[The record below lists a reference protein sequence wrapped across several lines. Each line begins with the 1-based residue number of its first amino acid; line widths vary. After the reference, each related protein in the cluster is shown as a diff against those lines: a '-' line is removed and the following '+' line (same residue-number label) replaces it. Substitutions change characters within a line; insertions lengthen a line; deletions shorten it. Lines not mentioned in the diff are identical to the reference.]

1 MCSLVPLSKKRKWPE
16 NSASNRLA
24 NFFLSAIS
32 LARHLLR
39 FARHLAAICFF
50 SAFIHTFVL
59 CILTELLWWLTKFS
73 TRLCATP
80 KNIYHSYH
88 SKRRDQS
95 LHSLQIDW
103 ILHLTPNRRG
113 WHRTSDVHVVAF
125 TFQALNL
132 DNTVLCM
139 ADEHVIAED
148 VATAFNTCGRTQVRR
163 GTVRHLLLGSW
174 SYVLVSCHNQWRH
187 GEPEIAASRGQRC
200 VKFGESVGSTP
211 LSNQLLF

>member
-1 MCSLVPLSKKRKWPE
+1 MAGKIRIQQRTDSLISLS
-16 NSASNRLA
+16 L
-24 NFFLSAIS
+24 LY

-50 SAFIHTFVL
+50 SASIHTFVL

-73 TRLCATP
+73 TILCATP
-80 KNIYHSYH
+80 KKIYHSYH

-113 WHRTSDVHVVAF
+113 WHRTSDVDVVSF
-125 TFQALNL
+125 TFL
-132 DNTVLCM
+132 

-187 GEPEIAASRGQRC
+187 GEPVIAASRGQRC
-200 VKFGESVGSTP
+200 IKFSESVGLPHSP
-211 LSNQLLF
+211 ISCYFKSLLQNSIFS